1 MTAAAGVQA
10 GALRTAAG
18 FIEREGTAGLT
29 VTVSADGGI
38 RICAGTDLF
47 TLITLAVAAGAP
59 APFPPDGPGG
69 QWHTAGHLG
78 QHRLALTTTSES
90 GGEPS

>member
-1 MTAAAGVQA
+1 MTAAAQA
-10 GALRTAAG
+10 GALRAAAG

-38 RICAGTDLF
+38 RICAGPRLF

-69 QWHTAGHLG
+69 RWRTTAHLG
-78 QHRLALTTTSES
+78 QHRLTITSTRPE
-90 GGEPS
+90 GEPA

>member
-1 MTAAAGVQA
+1 MTAAAQA
-10 GALRTAAG
+10 GALRAAAA

-29 VTVSADGGI
+29 VTVTAGGGI
-38 RICAGTDLF
+38 GICAGPRLF

-59 APFPPDGPGG
+59 APSPDGPGG
-69 QWHTAGHLG
+69 RWRTAGRLG
-78 QHRLALTTTSES
+78 RHRLALTTASSEP